1 MDAEMEDAGTQA
13 EIEWDGGG
21 GGADAVLGLAA
32 AGASVSL
39 CYHQA
44 FGPHDDIVLVEAAD
58 DLLPDLLQG
67 R

>member
-1 MDAEMEDAGTQA
+1 VEDAGTQA

-21 GGADAVLGLAA
+21 GGAEAVLGLAR
-32 AGASVSL
+32 GGTSVLL

-44 FGPHDDIVLVEAAD
+44 YGPHDDLLLLEAVD
-58 DLLPDLLQG
+58 ELLPDLLQG